1 MHICDYQQKKMRH
14 QPGFKT
20 WYAFGIPR
28 NEYVTI
34 EYTSEPI
41 RIRRVPKFGLC
52 KQYDELPIVREDE
65 RNVRVPRVRR

>member
-1 MHICDYQQKKMRH
+1 MAGSHYCHRVS
-14 QPGFKT
+14 FSE
-20 WYAFGIPR
+20 

-41 RIRRVPKFGLC
+41 RIRRGPKFGLC

-65 RNVRVPRVRR
+65 RNVRVICEEYGSEVRF

>member
-1 MHICDYQQKKMRH
+1 MLV
-14 QPGFKT
+14 FSE
-20 WYAFGIPR
+20 

-41 RIRRVPKFGLC
+41 RILRVPKFGLC

-65 RNVRVPRVRR
+65 RNVRVPRVRRCEEYGSEVRF

>member
-1 MHICDYQQKKMRH
+1 MTTAHARSHYCHRVSFSK
-14 QPGFKT
+14 
-20 WYAFGIPR
+20 

-52 KQYDELPIVREDE
+52 KQYDDLPIVREDE
-65 RNVRVPRVRR
+65 RNVRVSRVRR